1 MKNFN
6 VTVEKMYRVSG
17 VITVKA
23 NSPEEAND
31 KIDDKILSGK
41 LQTND
46 PKINWG
52 DMDYEDS
59 SFKTTGD
66 VN

>member
-31 KIDDKILSGK
+31 KRDDKILSGK

-66 VN
+66 VD

>member
-1 MKNFN
+1 MKDFK
-6 VTVEKMYRVSG
+6 VTVEKKYYVSG
-17 VITVKA
+17 VVSVKA
-23 NSPEEAND
+23 NSFKEAQD
-31 KIDDKILSGK
+31 KIDERILSGK

-52 DMDYEDS
+52 DTDYEDS